1 MYMCLLLLFLQ
12 MVHRLEPGEMMTFNN
27 RRMLHGRNLFK
38 QNGGLRHLQVIAVIN
53 AHTGFHTGFQ

>member
-1 MYMCLLLLFLQ
+1 

-27 RRMLHGRNLFK
+27 RRMLHGRNSFK

-53 AHTGFHTGFQ
+53 AHTGIHTGFHTGFQ